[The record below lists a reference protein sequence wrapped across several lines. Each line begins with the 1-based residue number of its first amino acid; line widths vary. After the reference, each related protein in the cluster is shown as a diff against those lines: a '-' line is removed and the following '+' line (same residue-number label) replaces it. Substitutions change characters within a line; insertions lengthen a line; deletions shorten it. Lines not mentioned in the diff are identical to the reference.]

1 MDVYDILSRLENITK
16 SLQESSKERVKND
29 FNKSLGIDKEQ
40 YENARRLIDSYQD
53 SEESISQYE
62 KQIKQCDDN
71 LKKFDETIKKLTD
84 NLNKAKKPEDR
95 DKIQNV
101 IDNKKSER
109 KRTAQKRSRLE
120 ESLDRETITKNKA
133 SSKFKRLTGGKD
145 ITQGVAAAR
154 AQNKAMKGLSKGRI
168 GSAMKMLGGLKN
180 NPFMAAVGLLI
191 KALEFG
197 IGKATDYMKLN
208 YENLLRQLNASTAV
222 SLNAMKASI
231 ASWQDSV
238 TGAYEAQN
246 MAISSQETLLE
257 AQNATE
263 LANMKMV
270 NTWTNWI
277 PIWGQINK
285 YQETALELEQKVA
298 QTRLEQ
304 AHKIISQVNEF
315 TRKTDEYIKKQDHA
329 IRGFQTDRGMSSTQ
343 NATFEKWMLGQG
355 ESFAKF
361 NKTIEDVLKMQ
372 SSYTEQSGRAVNF
385 SENDNLQSLAVGR
398 LVGDENLINFQS
410 QMQLFNHSVSESAD
424 IMYEMYK
431 DVNKM
436 GLSQKKVTKDVLA
449 NLKLANKYDFKN
461 GTKGFIEL
469 AKWAEN
475 ARFNLSSLGNIIEKT
490 QSGGLEGAITQS
502 AKLQVLGGNFARY
515 ADPLAMFNESLTDPE
530 AYSKRILNMFTGMG
544 KLDRRTGETE
554 FNGADH
560 IRIRAAADAL
570 GISVEDA
577 KNMIREDNKK
587 SVVKSQMRSSTLSK
601 KQQDAVANKAQRNEK
616 TGRWYVNTI
625 NGDKIDVS
633 DDQKLKANLDNI
645 VSDNKDEA
653 AVQYAQSTLSFVEQI
668 EATTR
673 IIDSKLGNLSFDNFG
688 ETVNQSNR
696 NTLDYYSKNIESV
709 ISAIQT
715 DRKESIKAQ
724 EKLLKKLA
732 TIGDKIVKALK
743 TIENPYD
750 GIDMDKEKQK
760 IDIQEAQNKYRR
772 NIKGRKDG
780 DEKWN
785 KTVAVNAME
794 RGGDSGW
801 NWWKNRISSMWERF
815 TNSNE
820 DLDKRA
826 RATGYIDKNG
836 KPVEIDEETV
846 KPIHDGV
853 ASIAKSDLQDRVVSD
868 NGRPMAIE
876 ANKVTPVHDGTVSIA
891 KSDPKDSAIFAK
903 TGGPFDTLFNGVFGR
918 IDEIYNN
925 LSNNSVVPSEPIGK
939 SQFVSSDD
947 RMAFGNGNPM
957 TVSAKTVK
965 SINDGVAKTN
975 PQDSAIFA
983 KTGGPF
989 DTLFNGVFG
998 RIDEIYNNLSNNS
1011 VVPSEPI
1018 GKSQF
1023 VSSDDAM
1030 TFGKGNPMT
1039 VSANDL
1045 ASQMDVNAMP
1055 TEIIIKP
1062 VKVELSGSVR
1072 LEANGQS
1079 IDLMELLNKNP
1090 MLIRQLSQMISD
1102 EVGKSINGG
1111 RSVTQYDYLRK

>member
-16 SLQESSKERVKND
+16 LLQDGSKEKAKNN

-40 YENARRLIDSYQD
+40 YESARRLIDSYQD

-109 KRTAQKRSRLE
+109 ERTAQRRSRLE
-120 ESLDRETITKNKA
+120 ESLDRETNTKNRA

-154 AQNKAMKGLSKGRI
+154 AQNKAMKGLAKGRA

-180 NPFMAAVGLLI
+180 NPYMAAVGLLV
-191 KALEFG
+191 KAVEFG

-246 MAISSQETLLE
+246 MAISSQEALLE

-263 LANMKMV
+263 LANMKMA

-315 TRKTDEYIKKQDHA
+315 TRKTDEYIKKQDKA

-343 NATFEKWMLGQG
+343 NTTFEKWMLGQG

-385 SENDNLQSLAVGR
+385 SEHDNLQSIAVGR

-449 NLKLANKYDFKN
+449 NLKLANKYDFKK

-490 QSGGLEGAITQS
+490 QSGGLEGVITQS

-515 ADPLAMFNESLTDPE
+515 ADPLGMLNDSLSDPE
-530 AYSKRILNMFTGMG
+530 AYAKRILNMFKGTG

-554 FNGADH
+554 FNKTDH
-560 IRIRAAADAL
+560 IRIRAAAEAL

-601 KQQDAVANKAQRNEK
+601 EQQDAVANKAQRDEK

-625 NGDKIDVS
+625 NGGKIDVS

-653 AVQYAQSTLSFVEQI
+653 AVQYAQSTLSFVEKI
-668 EATTR
+668 EATTKQ
-673 IIDSKLGNLSFDNFG
+673 IDAKLGLLSFANFAQLSEEQMKATLEGYDKASSELQKMMEENRYDALEAQKIELESLRTMYEKYRESKTIVNTRGQKYSTDVG
-688 ETVNQSNR
+688 EDLRAKYR
-696 NTLDYYSKNIESV
+696 NG
-709 ISAIQT
+709 
-715 DRKESIKAQ
+715 SIKDD
-724 EKLLKKLA
+724 E
-732 TIGDKIVKALK
+732 
-743 TIENPYD
+743 
-750 GIDMDKEKQK
+750 IDMLKQNPQYRKGMSNDEMRSLRKKDTRAWYEK
-760 IDIQEAQNKYRR
+760 IWDHHRDSDWVEGEEGDEATDYRAIPR
-772 NIKGRKDG
+772 KVQQRQIAQGYANIGALAFKDG
-780 DEKWN
+780 FIPEN
-785 KTVAVNAME
+785 KNSTTIAA
-794 RGGDSGW
+794 GA
-801 NWWKNRISSMWERF
+801 I
-815 TNSNE
+815 TN
-820 DLDKRA
+820 
-826 RATGYIDKNG
+826 
-836 KPVEIDEETV
+836 
-846 KPIHDGV
+846 IHDGV
-853 ASIAKSDLQDRVVSD
+853 ASIIKSDSKDKVVSG
-868 NGRPMAIE
+868 NGRPMAVA
-876 ANKVTPVHDGTVSIA
+876 ANKVTPVHDGTASIA

-903 TGGPFDTLFNGVFGR
+903 TGGPFDTLFNGIFDK
-918 IDEIYNN
+918 INEIYGVYSDRINHDN
-925 LSNNSVVPSEPIGK
+925 VSPNIVVQPVPIAHDVVFPSPVSIDNTD
-939 SQFVSSDD
+939 SQNTHSQY
-947 RMAFGNGNPM
+947 N
-957 TVSAKTVK
+957 TQ
-965 SINDGVAKTN
+965 TN
-975 PQDSAIFA
+975 ETQ
-983 KTGGPF
+983 KG
-989 DTLFNGVFG
+989 
-998 RIDEIYNNLSNNS
+998 
-1011 VVPSEPI
+1011 
-1018 GKSQF
+1018 QF
-1023 VSSDDAM
+1023 
-1030 TFGKGNPMT
+1030 
-1039 VSANDL
+1039 
-1045 ASQMDVNAMP
+1045 DVNVRG
-1055 TEIIIKP
+1055 EINLK
-1062 VKVELSGSVR
+1062 
-1072 LEANGQS
+1072 ANGQS
-1079 IDLMELLNKNP
+1079 INILSELQSNPTLVRAITDL
-1090 MLIRQLSQMISD
+1090 ISD
-1102 EVGKSINGG
+1102 SISKKTHGG
-1111 RSVTQYDYLRK
+1111 RAIPGGQKW

>member
-1 MDVYDILSRLENITK
+1 MDVYSILSRLENITK

-40 YENARRLIDSYQD
+40 YESARKLIDSYQD

-84 NLNKAKKPEDR
+84 NLNKVKKPEDR
-95 DKIQNV
+95 DKIQNA

-109 KRTAQKRSRLE
+109 ERTAQRRSRLE
-120 ESLDRETITKNKA
+120 ESMDRETSTKNRA

-154 AQNKAMKGLSKGRI
+154 AQNKAMKGLAKGRA

-180 NPFMAAVGLLI
+180 NPYMAAVGLLV
-191 KALEFG
+191 KAVEFG

-263 LANMKMV
+263 LANLKMA

-298 QTRLEQ
+298 QTRLEN
-304 AHKIISQVNEF
+304 AHKTISQVNEF
-315 TRKTDEYIKKQDHA
+315 TRKTDEYIKKQDKA
-329 IRGFQTDRGMSSTQ
+329 IRGFQTDRGLSSTQ

-385 SENDNLQSLAVGR
+385 SEHDNLQSIAVGR

-436 GLSQKKVTKDVLA
+436 GLSQKKLTKDVLA

-475 ARFNLSSLGNIIEKT
+475 ARFNLSSLGNMIEKV
-490 QSGGLEGAITQS
+490 QGGGLEGTITQT
-502 AKLQVLGGNFARY
+502 AKLQVLGGNFARN
-515 ADPLAMFNESLTDPE
+515 ADPLSMMFN
-530 AYSKRILNMFTGMG
+530 AYSDPDAYAKQIQSMFKGMG
-544 KLDRRTGETE
+544 RVNKKTGETE
-554 FNGADH
+554 FNREEN
-560 IRIRAAADAL
+560 ILIRAAAEAL
-570 GISVEDA
+570 GISTEDA

-601 KQQDAVANKAQRNEK
+601 EQQDAVANKAQRDEK

-633 DDQKLKANLDNI
+633 DDQKLKENLDNI

-673 IIDSKLGNLSFDNFG
+673 SIDSKLGNLSFDNFG

-696 NTLDYYSKNIESV
+696 NTFDYYSKNIESV

-715 DRKESIKAQ
+715 DRKEAIKAQ
-724 EKLLKKLA
+724 EEQLKKLA
-732 TIGDKIVKALK
+732 TIGDDIVKALK
-743 TIENPYD
+743 TIANPYE

-772 NIKGRKDG
+772 NIKGRMDTW

-801 NWWKNRISSMWERF
+801 N
-815 TNSNE
+815 
-820 DLDKRA
+820 
-826 RATGYIDKNG
+826 
-836 KPVEIDEETV
+836 
-846 KPIHDGV
+846 
-853 ASIAKSDLQDRVVSD
+853 
-868 NGRPMAIE
+868 
-876 ANKVTPVHDGTVSIA
+876 
-891 KSDPKDSAIFAK
+891 
-903 TGGPFDTLFNGVFGR
+903 
-918 IDEIYNN
+918 
-925 LSNNSVVPSEPIGK
+925 
-939 SQFVSSDD
+939 
-947 RMAFGNGNPM
+947 
-957 TVSAKTVK
+957 
-965 SINDGVAKTN
+965 
-975 PQDSAIFA
+975 
-983 KTGGPF
+983 
-989 DTLFNGVFG
+989 
-998 RIDEIYNNLSNNS
+998 
-1011 VVPSEPI
+1011 
-1018 GKSQF
+1018 
-1023 VSSDDAM
+1023 
-1030 TFGKGNPMT
+1030 
-1039 VSANDL
+1039 
-1045 ASQMDVNAMP
+1045 
-1055 TEIIIKP
+1055 
-1062 VKVELSGSVR
+1062 GSV
-1072 LEANGQS
+1072 N
-1079 IDLMELLNKNP
+1079 
-1090 MLIRQLSQMISD
+1090 
-1102 EVGKSINGG
+1102 
-1111 RSVTQYDYLRK
+1111 

>member
-29 FNKSLGIDKEQ
+29 FNKSLGINREQ
-40 YENARRLIDSYQD
+40 YESARRLIDSYQD

-84 NLNKAKKPEDR
+84 NLNKAKRPEDR

-109 KRTAQKRSRLE
+109 ERTAQRRSRLE
-120 ESLDRETITKNKA
+120 ESLDRETNTKNRA
-133 SSKFKRLTGGKD
+133 NSKFKRLTGGKD

-154 AQNKAMKGLSKGRI
+154 AQNKAMKGLAKGRA

-180 NPFMAAVGLLI
+180 NPYMAAVGLLV
-191 KALEFG
+191 KAVEFG
-197 IGKATDYMKLN
+197 ISKATDYMKLN

-246 MAISSQETLLE
+246 MAISSQEAMLE

-263 LANMKMV
+263 LANMKMA

-315 TRKTDEYIKKQDHA
+315 TRKTDEYIKKQDKA

-385 SENDNLQSLAVGR
+385 SENDNLQSIAVGR
-398 LVGDENLINFQS
+398 LVGDESLINFQS

-544 KLDRRTGETE
+544 KLDRKTGETE

-560 IRIRAAADAL
+560 IRIRAAAEAL

-587 SVVKSQMRSSTLSK
+587 SVVKSQMRGSTLK
-601 KQQDAVANKAQRNEK
+601 KEQQDTVANKAQRDEK

-673 IIDSKLGNLSFDNFG
+673 SIDSKLGNLSFDNFG

-732 TIGDKIVKALK
+732 TIGDDIVKALK

-772 NIKGRKDG
+772 NIKGRMDTW

-801 NWWKNRISSMWERF
+801 NWWKNRISTMWEGF

-836 KPVEIDEETV
+836 KPVAIDEETV
-846 KPIHDGV
+846 KPIHDGIV
-853 ASIAKSDLQDRVVSD
+853 SMSKSILQDRVVSG
-868 NGRPMAIE
+868 NGRPMAVA
-876 ANKVTPVHDGTVSIA
+876 ANKVTPIHDGTASIA

-903 TGGPFDTLFNGVFGR
+903 TGGPFDTLFNGIFDKINEIYGVYSGR
-918 IDEIYNN
+918 INHDDVSPNII
-925 LSNNSVVPSEPIGK
+925 VQPVPI
-939 SQFVSSDD
+939 
-947 RMAFGNGNPM
+947 AH
-957 TVSAKTVK
+957 
-965 SINDGVAKTN
+965 DGVFPSPVSIDNTDSQNTRGQYNTQTN
-975 PQDSAIFA
+975 EAQ
-983 KTGGPF
+983 KG
-989 DTLFNGVFG
+989 
-998 RIDEIYNNLSNNS
+998 
-1011 VVPSEPI
+1011 
-1018 GKSQF
+1018 QF
-1023 VSSDDAM
+1023 
-1030 TFGKGNPMT
+1030 
-1039 VSANDL
+1039 
-1045 ASQMDVNAMP
+1045 DVNVRG
-1055 TEIIIKP
+1055 EINLK
-1062 VKVELSGSVR
+1062 
-1072 LEANGQS
+1072 ANGQS
-1079 IDLMELLNKNP
+1079 INLLNELQTNP
-1090 MLIRQLSQMISD
+1090 SLVRAITDLISD
-1102 EVGKSINGG
+1102 SISKKTHGG
-1111 RSVTQYDYLRK
+1111 RAIPGGQKW

>member
-1 MDVYDILSRLENITK
+1 MDVYDFLSRLENITK

-29 FNKSLGIDKEQ
+29 FNKSLGINKEQ
-40 YENARRLIDSYQD
+40 YESARKLIDSYQD
-53 SEESISQYE
+53 SEDSISQYE

-109 KRTAQKRSRLE
+109 ERTAQRRSRLE
-120 ESLDRETITKNKA
+120 ESLDRETNTKNRA

-154 AQNKAMKGLSKGRI
+154 VQNKAMKGLAKGRA

-180 NPFMAAVGLLI
+180 NPYMAAVGLLV
-191 KALEFG
+191 KAVEFG

-257 AQNATE
+257 AQNATG
-263 LANMKMV
+263 LANLKMA

-285 YQETALELEQKVA
+285 YQETALELEQKIA
-298 QTRLEQ
+298 QTRLEN
-304 AHKIISQVNEF
+304 AHKTISQVNEF
-315 TRKTDEYIKKQDHA
+315 TRKTDEYIKKQDKA

-343 NATFEKWMLGQG
+343 NAIFEKWMLGQG

-385 SENDNLQSLAVGR
+385 SEHDNLQSIAVGR

-475 ARFNLSSLGNIIEKT
+475 ARFNLSSLGNMIEKV
-490 QSGGLEGAITQS
+490 QGGGMEGTITQA
-502 AKLQVLGGNFARY
+502 AKLQVLGGNFARN
-515 ADPLAMFNESLTDPE
+515 ADPLSMMFN
-530 AYSKRILNMFTGMG
+530 AYSDPDAYAKQIQSMFKGMG
-544 KLDRRTGETE
+544 RVNKKTGETE
-554 FNGADH
+554 FNREEN
-560 IRIRAAADAL
+560 ILIRAAAEAL
-570 GISVEDA
+570 GISTEDA

-601 KQQDAVANKAQRNEK
+601 EQQDAVANKAQRDET

-625 NGDKIDVS
+625 NGGRIDIS
-633 DDQKLKANLDNI
+633 DDQKLKENLDNI

-653 AVQYAQSTLSFVEQI
+653 AVQYAQSTLSFVEKI
-668 EATTR
+668 EATTKQ
-673 IIDSKLGNLSFDNFG
+673 IDAKLGRLSFDNFG

-715 DRKESIKAQ
+715 DRKEAIKAQ
-724 EKLLKKLA
+724 EEQLKKLA
-732 TIGDKIVKALK
+732 TIGDDIVKALAIVAETK
-743 TIENPYD
+743 EQTEQKQKEAEIKIETIKAAEEKREGRWKNVEQSYQEGKNAGYFDNFSKGQDLSTARAKYYSALGDEQIEKGDYLSGAWNKLGAFSEQTIGRASQAIGNLFGASASGVDDFFHD
-750 GIDMDKEKQK
+750 GI
-760 IDIQEAQNKYRR
+760 
-772 NIKGRKDG
+772 IK
-780 DEKWN
+780 
-785 KTVAVNAME
+785 
-794 RGGDSGW
+794 SGIAPTTIAAGAI
-801 NWWKNRISSMWERF
+801 KN
-815 TNSNE
+815 
-820 DLDKRA
+820 
-826 RATGYIDKNG
+826 
-836 KPVEIDEETV
+836 
-846 KPIHDGV
+846 IHDGV
-853 ASIAKSDLQDRVVSD
+853 ASFAKSNSQNKFMSGNGRPMTVATNKVTPVHDGMASIIKSDSKDKVVSG
-868 NGRPMAIE
+868 NGRPMAVVT
-876 ANKVTPVHDGTVSIA
+876 NKVTPVHDGTVSIA

-903 TGGPFDTLFNGVFGR
+903 TGGPFDTLFNGIFDK
-918 IDEIYNN
+918 INEIYGVYSDRINHDNVSPN
-925 LSNNSVVPSEPIGK
+925 LVVRPVPI
-939 SQFVSSDD
+939 
-947 RMAFGNGNPM
+947 AH
-957 TVSAKTVK
+957 
-965 SINDGVAKTN
+965 DGVFPSPVSIDNTDSQNTHSQYNTQTN
-975 PQDSAIFA
+975 ETQ
-983 KTGGPF
+983 KG
-989 DTLFNGVFG
+989 
-998 RIDEIYNNLSNNS
+998 
-1011 VVPSEPI
+1011 
-1018 GKSQF
+1018 QF
-1023 VSSDDAM
+1023 
-1030 TFGKGNPMT
+1030 
-1039 VSANDL
+1039 
-1045 ASQMDVNAMP
+1045 DVNVRG
-1055 TEIIIKP
+1055 EINLK
-1062 VKVELSGSVR
+1062 
-1072 LEANGQS
+1072 ANGQS
-1079 IDLMELLNKNP
+1079 INILSELQSNPTLVRAITDL
-1090 MLIRQLSQMISD
+1090 ISD
-1102 EVGKSINGG
+1102 SISKKTNGG
-1111 RSVTQYDYLRK
+1111 RAIPGGQKW

>member
-29 FNKSLGIDKEQ
+29 FNKSLGIDREQ
-40 YENARRLIDSYQD
+40 YESARRLIDSYQD

-109 KRTAQKRSRLE
+109 ERTAQRRSRLE
-120 ESLDRETITKNKA
+120 ESLDRETNTKNKA

-154 AQNKAMKGLSKGRI
+154 AQNKAMKGLAKGRT

-180 NPFMAAVGLLI
+180 NPYMAAVGLLV
-191 KALEFG
+191 KAVEFG
-197 IGKATDYMKLN
+197 ISKATDYMKLN

-246 MAISSQETLLE
+246 MAISSQEAMLE

-263 LANMKMV
+263 LANMKMA

-285 YQETALELEQKVA
+285 YQETALELEQKIA
-298 QTRLEQ
+298 QTRLGQ

-315 TRKTDEYIKKQDHA
+315 TRKTDEYIKKQDKA

-343 NATFEKWMLGQG
+343 NSIFEKWMLGQG
-355 ESFAKF
+355 ESFARF

-385 SENDNLQSLAVGR
+385 SENDNLQSIAVGR

-436 GLSQKKVTKDVLA
+436 GLSQKKVTKDVLS

-475 ARFNLSSLGNIIEKT
+475 ARFNLSSLGNVIEKT

-530 AYSKRILNMFTGMG
+530 AYSKRILNMFKGMG

-560 IRIRAAADAL
+560 IRIRAAAEAL

-601 KQQDAVANKAQRNEK
+601 EQQDAVANKAQRDEK

-633 DDQKLKANLDNI
+633 KVQEKDLDNI

-653 AVQYAQSTLSFVEQI
+653 AVQYAQSTLSFIEKI

-673 IIDSKLGNLSFDNFG
+673 QIDAKLGLLSFANFAQLSKEQMKETLEGYDKASSELQKMMEENRYDALEAQKIELEGLRTMYEKYRESKVVVDTSGQNYSTDVGKDLRIKYRNGDITDDEIDMLKENPQYRKGMSIEEMKALRKKDTRAWYEIWNTHRDTNWVAG
-688 ETVNQSNR
+688 EEGDEATDYRAIPRKATQEQIIQGFESINALPFKDGFMPVNK
-696 NTLDYYSKNIESV
+696 TPTTIVAGAIKNI
-709 ISAIQT
+709 
-715 DRKESIKAQ
+715 
-724 EKLLKKLA
+724 
-732 TIGDKIVKALK
+732 
-743 TIENPYD
+743 
-750 GIDMDKEKQK
+750 
-760 IDIQEAQNKYRR
+760 
-772 NIKGRKDG
+772 
-780 DEKWN
+780 
-785 KTVAVNAME
+785 
-794 RGGDSGW
+794 
-801 NWWKNRISSMWERF
+801 
-815 TNSNE
+815 
-820 DLDKRA
+820 
-826 RATGYIDKNG
+826 
-836 KPVEIDEETV
+836 
-846 KPIHDGV
+846 
-853 ASIAKSDLQDRVVSD
+853 
-868 NGRPMAIE
+868 
-876 ANKVTPVHDGTVSIA
+876 HDGTVSIA

-903 TGGPFDTLFNGVFGR
+903 TGGPFDTLFNGIFDKINEIYGVYSGR
-918 IDEIYNN
+918 INHDNVSPNI
-925 LSNNSVVPSEPIGK
+925 VVQPVPI
-939 SQFVSSDD
+939 
-947 RMAFGNGNPM
+947 AH
-957 TVSAKTVK
+957 
-965 SINDGVAKTN
+965 DGVFPSPVSIDSTN
-975 PQDSAIFA
+975 NQNLDSQHGT
-983 KTGGPF
+983 K
-989 DTLFNGVFG
+989 
-998 RIDEIYNNLSNNS
+998 SNDMQK
-1011 VVPSEPI
+1011 
-1018 GKSQF
+1018 GQF
-1023 VSSDDAM
+1023 
-1030 TFGKGNPMT
+1030 
-1039 VSANDL
+1039 
-1045 ASQMDVNAMP
+1045 DVNVRG
-1055 TEIIIKP
+1055 EINLK
-1062 VKVELSGSVR
+1062 
-1072 LEANGQS
+1072 ANGQS
-1079 IDLMELLNKNP
+1079 INILSELQSNPTLVRAITDL
-1090 MLIRQLSQMISD
+1090 ISD
-1102 EVGKSINGG
+1102 SISKKIHGG
-1111 RSVTQYDYLRK
+1111 RAIPGGQKW

>member
-1 MDVYDILSRLENITK
+1 MDVYSILSRLENITK

-40 YENARRLIDSYQD
+40 YESARRLIDSYQD

-84 NLNKAKKPEDR
+84 NLNKAKRPEDR

-109 KRTAQKRSRLE
+109 ERTAQRRSRLE
-120 ESLDRETITKNKA
+120 ESLDRETNTKNRA

-154 AQNKAMKGLSKGRI
+154 AQNKAMKGLAKGRT

-180 NPFMAAVGLLI
+180 NPYMAAVGLLV
-191 KALEFG
+191 KAVEFG

-246 MAISSQETLLE
+246 MAISSQEAMLE

-263 LANMKMV
+263 LANMKMA

-315 TRKTDEYIKKQDHA
+315 TRKTDEYIKKQDKA

-343 NATFEKWMLGQG
+343 NASFEKWMLGQG

-398 LVGDENLINFQS
+398 LVGDESLINFQS

-544 KLDRRTGETE
+544 KLDRKTGETE

-601 KQQDAVANKAQRNEK
+601 EQQDAVANKAQRDKK

-625 NGDKIDVS
+625 NGEKIDVS

-653 AVQYAQSTLSFVEQI
+653 AVQYAQSTLSFVGKI
-668 EATTR
+668 EATTKQ
-673 IIDSKLGNLSFDNFG
+673 IDAKLGRLSFDNFG

-715 DRKESIKAQ
+715 DRKEAIKAQ
-724 EKLLKKLA
+724 EELLKKLA
-732 TIGDKIVKALK
+732 TIGDDIVKALK

-772 NIKGRKDG
+772 NIKGRMDTW

-801 NWWKNRISSMWERF
+801 NWWKNRISTMWEGF

-836 KPVEIDEETV
+836 KPVAIDEETV
-846 KPIHDGV
+846 KPIHDGIVSMSKSILQGGETVANDVKSKTFAVGAIKNIHDGV
-853 ASIAKSDLQDRVVSD
+853 ASIAKSDLQDRVVPG
-868 NGRPMAIE
+868 NGRPMAVA
-876 ANKVTPVHDGTVSIA
+876 ANKVTPIHDGTASIA

-903 TGGPFDTLFNGVFGR
+903 TGGPFDTLFNGIFDKINEIYGVYSGR
-918 IDEIYNN
+918 INHDNVSPNII
-925 LSNNSVVPSEPIGK
+925 VQPVPI
-939 SQFVSSDD
+939 
-947 RMAFGNGNPM
+947 AH
-957 TVSAKTVK
+957 
-965 SINDGVAKTN
+965 DGVFPSPVSIDNTDSQNTRGQYNTQTN
-975 PQDSAIFA
+975 EVQ
-983 KTGGPF
+983 KG
-989 DTLFNGVFG
+989 
-998 RIDEIYNNLSNNS
+998 
-1011 VVPSEPI
+1011 
-1018 GKSQF
+1018 QF
-1023 VSSDDAM
+1023 
-1030 TFGKGNPMT
+1030 
-1039 VSANDL
+1039 
-1045 ASQMDVNAMP
+1045 DVNVRG
-1055 TEIIIKP
+1055 EINLK
-1062 VKVELSGSVR
+1062 
-1072 LEANGQS
+1072 ANGQS
-1079 IDLMELLNKNP
+1079 INLLNELQTNP
-1090 MLIRQLSQMISD
+1090 SLVRAITDLISD
-1102 EVGKSINGG
+1102 SISKKTHGG
-1111 RSVTQYDYLRK
+1111 RAIPGGQKW